1 MFVCLLLFVGMGI
14 HHSDIGGYVSLI
26 CMVRTEEMILRWGE
40 MNIFTPIFRTHE
52 GNRPHNN
59 WQVCSYL
66 KQIRV

>member
-1 MFVCLLLFVGMGI
+1 MGI